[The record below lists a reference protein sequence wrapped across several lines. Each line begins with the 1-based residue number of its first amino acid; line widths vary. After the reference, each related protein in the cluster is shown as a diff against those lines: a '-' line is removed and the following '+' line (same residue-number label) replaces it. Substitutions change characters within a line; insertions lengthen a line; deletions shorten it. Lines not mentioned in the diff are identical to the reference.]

1 MLDQDIVSYI
11 RANVPRYGE
20 AAVRESLAKE
30 GLSPDD
36 INAAFAE
43 AEEDDEPLSKPNIA
57 LYTLIGGVLLLA
69 GAVYLG
75 LSGRSSTE
83 PRPGG
88 EGADDSHPESR
99 VTSESP
105 FRGHYGYI
113 LNLPPGYEAHRSFAD
128 AQKTLEVVHL
138 CPRGT
143 SPTNFLH
150 EGLYGQ
156 LGIFRLETTPR
167 RVPQGT
173 VDIDVV
179 KLWAQEKLS
188 REKSTYTDR
197 SMSVSGMPAYIVIIE
212 KPFKSV
218 AAHIVGQQ
226 VRYTLLGGEENDTFT
241 AILSSIVEVSPHDRP
256 GP

>member
-1 MLDQDIVSYI
+1 MIDQDIVSYI

-20 AAVRESLAKE
+20 AAVKEFLAKE
-30 GLSPDD
+30 GLSAAD
-36 INAAFAE
+36 IEAAFAE
-43 AEEDDEPLSKPNIA
+43 AEEDDEPVGKPNIA
-57 LYTLIGGVLLLA
+57 LYALVCGVLLLA

-75 LSGRSSTE
+75 LSGRSASDPKAVRE
-83 PRPGG
+83 N
-88 EGADDSHPESR
+88 PEDGLGDIQ
-99 VTSESP
+99 VTTESP

-138 CPRGT
+138 CPKGT

-156 LGIFRLETTPR
+156 LGILRIEATPR

-173 VDIDVV
+173 IDINAV
-179 KLWAQEKLS
+179 KLWATEKLA
-188 REKSTYTDR
+188 REKSTYTSR
-197 SMSVSGMPAYIVIIE
+197 SMAVSGMPAFIVNVE

-218 AAHIVGQQ
+218 SAYIVGQE

-241 AILSSIVEVSPHDRP
+241 AVLSSLVEVSPHDRP
-256 GP
+256 GL